1 MNLRALPMLLGAL
14 LSLSADTG
22 TSAARLESGKDRLA
36 EPQFLPVDEAF
47 AFSARLNGGR
57 LIAQWTMPPGY
68 YLYQHGFRLQGGAG
82 VVLGAPDIP
91 PGKPKVDDYFGE
103 TVVYYGVVEI
113 AAVVHEHPAGEV
125 KASVSYQGCADYG
138 LCYPPQVRSV
148 TLTVAVPKSVKSA
161 PSRAATLD

>member
-1 MNLRALPMLLGAL
+1 MNLCALPMLLGAL
-14 LSLSADTG
+14 LSSSADSG

-47 AFSARLNGGR
+47 AFSARLAGGR

-68 YLYQHGFRLQGGAG
+68 YLYRHGFRIEGGAG
-82 VVLGAPDIP
+82 VVLGDLDIP

-103 TVVYYGVVEI
+103 TVVYYDAVEI
-113 AAVVHEHPAGEV
+113 VAAVYEHPASEV
-125 KASVSYQGCADYG
+125 KANVGYQGCADYG

-148 TLTVAVPKSVKSA
+148 ALTVAVPKSVKSA
-161 PSRAATLD
+161 PSRAANP